1 MSKKQKIGT
10 RKAQSLIQLGLVILI
25 AIFLNILGNAFFTK
39 IDLTEEKRYTFTPAT
54 RDLVKSVD
62 DVITVKVLFEGEFPA
77 GMKRLQ
83 RAVRESLDNFRSYT
97 GYLEYEFVDPYKGD
111 IDEVNAMV
119 EEMRKDG
126 IVPVN
131 LRFVDVDG
139 TTEVFGYPYAVFY
152 YKGRMLP
159 VNFLETVNGVH
170 PEKNLENSISLLEYK
185 FANAIQKLE
194 SSERKNILFTVGH
207 GELKGNQTVDIRQT
221 LGAYYNVDTINL
233 DSVVFLPTEDVH
245 ALVIAKPRETF
256 PEKHKFVI
264 DQYVMNGGKVLW
276 LIDPL
281 NATLDSLSFQNK
293 YIPLDYPLNIDDLL
307 FKYGARINPNLV
319 LDLQCSRIPQ
329 VIDAQGNISMFNW
342 YYHPVITSRSDHPI
356 VKSLDNVNLSFPS
369 SIDTVRTKTPIKK
382 TILLESSEY
391 SRLQFSPVR
400 LDFEVLR
407 YDPDPDKFNKPH
419 QPVAVLLEGA
429 FSSLY
434 ENRVTEGMSQ
444 TLDQLGQSYVSQG
457 VPTKMLVVSDGD
469 IAKNLVARDGTYRP
483 VGYNQYERTVFLG
496 NKNFLINAI
505 EYLVDDNGIIAARGK
520 VVKSRLL
527 NVVKARAEKAK
538 WQVLN
543 VLVPL
548 LFLGA
553 FGFFYLWWRKKRF
566 AS

>member
-1 MSKKQKIGT
+1 M
-10 RKAQSLIQLGLVILI
+10 QLGMVILI
-25 AIFLNILGNAFFTK
+25 AIFLNILGNAFYTQL
-39 IDLTEEKRYTFTPAT
+39 DLTEEKRFTLTDAT
-54 RDLVKSVD
+54 KQLLDDVD
-62 DVITVKVLFEGEFPA
+62 DVVTVKVLFEGDFPA

-83 RAVRESLDNFRSYT
+83 RAVRESLDNFRSKT
-97 GYLEYEFVDPYKGD
+97 GYIEYEFVDPYEGD
-111 IDEVNAMV
+111 IEEVNALV
-119 EEMRKDG
+119 EEMAKDG

-139 TTEVFGYPYAVFY
+139 TTEVHGYPYAVFY

-159 VNFLETVNGVH
+159 VNFLETVNGIH

-207 GELKGNQTVDIRQT
+207 GELRSEQTVDFRQT
-221 LGAYYNVDTINL
+221 LQAYYSVDTINL
-233 DSVVFLPTEDVH
+233 DSVFELPAEDVH
-245 ALVIAKPRETF
+245 ALVIAKPRQTF

-276 LIDPL
+276 LIDPI
-281 NATLDSLSFQNK
+281 NAGLDSMSFQNK
-293 YIPLDYPLNIDDLL
+293 YIPLDYPLNIDDQL

-319 LDLQCSRIPQ
+319 LDLQCTRIPQ

-342 YYHPVITSRSDHPI
+342 FYHPVITNRSDHPI
-356 VKSLDNVNLSFPS
+356 VKSLDNVNLFFPS

-382 TILLESSEY
+382 TVLLTSSEY

-400 LDFEVLR
+400 LDFEILR
-407 YDPDPDKFNKPH
+407 YDPDPSKFNKPH

-429 FSSLY
+429 FTSLY
-434 ENRVTEGMSQ
+434 ENRITESMEQG
-444 TLDQLGQSYVSQG
+444 LNELGKTFKETS

-469 IAKNLVARDGTYRP
+469 IAKNLISRDGTYRP
-483 VGYNQYERTVFLG
+483 LGYNQYERKVFLG
-496 NKNFLINAI
+496 NKDFLVNSI
-505 EYLVDDNGIIAARGK
+505 EYLLDDNGIIEARGK
-520 VVKSRLL
+520 IVKSRLL
-527 NVVKARAEKAK
+527 NVVKARAEKSK
-538 WQVLN
+538 WQLLN
-543 VLVPL
+543 VLLPL

-553 FGFFYLWWRKKRF
+553 FGFIYLWRRKKRF